1 MIRLV
6 NYVASPKDI
15 VNDYDASRAN
25 ELQKQL
31 IVGIIIVLVSINEC
45 QICRVGSKLLQ
56 MTSLGYRQSNVQ
68 ILLEIC
74 LKGTRRY
81 ENSKFYTAY
90 GSLLLKAAL
99 PAMLSKTSK
108 SVGGLHIG
116 YQSETLSKGR
126 CSDLKKILQRFC
138 CSSNFQINFVCH
150 SCLLPVWLPC
160 NIDQLHER
168 FQHLC

>member
-6 NYVASPKDI
+6 DYVASPKDI

-31 IVGIIIVLVSINEC
+31 VVGVIIVLVSINEC
-45 QICRVGSKLLQ
+45 QVCRVWSKLLQ
-56 MTSLGYRQSNVQ
+56 MTSSGYRQSNVQ

-81 ENSKFYTAY
+81 ENNKLNTAY

-108 SVGGLHIG
+108 SVRGLQLAIN
-116 YQSETLSKGR
+116 
-126 CSDLKKILQRFC
+126 QR
-138 CSSNFQINFVCH
+138 H
-150 SCLLPVWLPC
+150 
-160 NIDQLHER
+160 
-168 FQHLC
+168 